1 MTTAEREAIYR
12 LALKQIEADRRA
24 HEIALEMQRAER
36 AKAA

>member
-12 LALKQIEADRRA
+12 EALAQMRA
-24 HEIALEMQRAER
+24 ERAAER